1 MEYFMMAMA
10 SKMLSGTTSRR
21 DDSSQSEGEDR
32 EGTKVDR
39 QFRGVERIRRRIK
52 SGDRKLIGEFEA
64 SVKRELGVAP
74 GQPWTLADKWDSIR
88 WGRLRGLSRMYLQD
102 VAVYEFLRQGRPDSA
117 LCQLVQNLKSK
128 EQTALDNGSWE
139 VSWHLTGL
147 QDRTE
152 RSPFA
157 GSHREMAAVASY
169 RKAVKELKLKS
180 QGDRPQLSSGDEDG
194 DDPPR
199 RVRDRKKKPAP
210 KNSADAG
217 VGAA

>member
-1 MEYFMMAMA
+1 
-10 SKMLSGTTSRR
+10 
-21 DDSSQSEGEDR
+21 
-32 EGTKVDR
+32 
-39 QFRGVERIRRRIK
+39 
-52 SGDRKLIGEFEA
+52 
-64 SVKRELGVAP
+64 
-74 GQPWTLADKWDSIR
+74 
-88 WGRLRGLSRMYLQD
+88 MYLQD
-102 VAVYEFLRQGRPDSA
+102 VAVYEYLRQGRPDSA

-199 RVRDRKKKPAP
+199 RVRDRRKKPAP
-210 KNSADAG
+210 KKPADAG
-217 VGAA
+217 AVAA

>member
-1 MEYFMMAMA
+1 MMAMA
-10 SKMLSGTTSRR
+10 SKMLSGPTSRR

-32 EGTKVDR
+32 EGAKVDR
-39 QFRGVERIRRRIK
+39 QFRGVERIRKRIK
-52 SGDRKLIGEFEA
+52 NGDRRLIGEFEA

-180 QGDRPQLSSGDEDG
+180 QGDRPQLSSGGEEG
-194 DDPPR
+194 DDPPQ
-199 RVRDRKKKPAP
+199 RVRDRRKKPAP
-210 KNSADAG
+210 KKPADAG
-217 VGAA
+217 AAAA

>member
-1 MEYFMMAMA
+1 MMAMA
-10 SKMLSGTTSRR
+10 SKMLSTRPRR
-21 DDSSQSEGEDR
+21 TDSSPSDGEDR
-32 EGTKVDR
+32 EGTKVER

-52 SGDRKLIGEFEA
+52 DGDRKLVGEFEA

-74 GQPWTLADKWDSIR
+74 GQPWTLADKWETIR

-102 VAVYEFLRQGRPDSA
+102 VAVYEFLRQGRPDAA

-152 RSPFA
+152 KAPFA

-169 RKAVKELKLKS
+169 RRAVKELKLKS
-180 QGDRPQLSSGDEDG
+180 QGDKGPQLSEGDEGADETPARRG
-194 DDPPR
+194 PR
-199 RVRDRKKKPAP
+199 GKRKETAPAASP
-210 KNSADAG
+210 KAAAAG
-217 VGAA
+217 AGT

>member
-1 MEYFMMAMA
+1 MGYLMVAMA
-10 SKMLSGTTSRR
+10 SK
-21 DDSSQSEGEDR
+21 
-32 EGTKVDR
+32 
-39 QFRGVERIRRRIK
+39 
-52 SGDRKLIGEFEA
+52 
-64 SVKRELGVAP
+64 
-74 GQPWTLADKWDSIR
+74 KWDSLR
-88 WGRLRGLSRMYLQD
+88 WYRLRGLPRMYLQD
-102 VAVYEFLRQGRPDSA
+102 VAVHEFPRQRRPDPA

-180 QGDRPQLSSGDEDG
+180 QSDRPHLSSGDEDG
-194 DDPPR
+194 DEPSRRARDRRKKPPPR
-199 RVRDRKKKPAP
+199 KP
-210 KNSADAG
+210 ADAG
-217 VGAA
+217 AAAV